1 MIESANLEMLVQE
14 YTASVGNVNDWAT
27 IELAL
32 VEEHEWT
39 PEAAARLVELVRRYG
54 SFVLRNAASLA
65 LALNIEDGND
75 GM

>member
-1 MIESANLEMLVQE
+1 MIESGNLEVLVQE

-27 IELAL
+27 VELAL

-39 PEAAARLVELVRRYG
+39 PEAAARLVELVHRYG
-54 SFVLRNAASLA
+54 SFVLRNAAALA
-65 LALNIEDGND
+65 LAVGIEDGND